1 MDLNFILIV
10 IVVIFCFIIF
20 AIALKKVNESH
31 VDSMNKLMRSIV
43 NRIDDP
49 DIDEDIRDG
58 YDELMEELQ
67 KQEQALYESVEEINS
82 YKKELN
88 MTYKS
93 LLAKSTE
100 LEYSNSVLEKR
111 VANLSNLN
119 AVGRSVLSELDL
131 EKIISIIMD
140 AFFVLTGVKKIAI
153 YLWEDNKL
161 VNKAFKGNLKEVRDY
176 NFHDEELDYP
186 SIYEDISREIIEK
199 NERVVYSK
207 LNVKGKELGV
217 IYIISGEDEEGI
229 RSEKE
234 TVNALAMHVAIAM
247 NNSKM
252 YSELAVKE
260 RLGKEISIASNIQKN
275 LLPKD
280 VKIPFKLDK
289 AEYFEPA
296 KEIGGDYY
304 DYNVYDENCLFI
316 TIGDVSGKGV
326 PASLLMT
333 TIRATLK
340 TLCHKDDNV
349 ADILINLNNF
359 VCPDMSEEMFVTI
372 FHSLYDSENKR
383 LYYSNAGHNPL
394 IVYKKNRDEIIEET
408 VKGTAIGFFEGYRY
422 KLGKIELEE
431 GDILVYYTDGI
442 TEAENRTKE
451 LYGVDRLKDV
461 VYENSGESAMEIKE
475 KILTSVE
482 HFREG
487 HEQVDDITLLVIKI

>member
-1 MDLNFILIV
+1 MGFNIFLIMIIFLSFIMFTFILKNYN
-10 IVVIFCFIIF
+10 
-20 AIALKKVNESH
+20 KKHYDE
-31 VDSMNKLMRSIV
+31 MIKLMRYIV
-43 NRIDDP
+43 DKVEDP
-49 DIDEDIRDG
+49 DIAYEIRDG
-58 YDELMEELQ
+58 YDELVTELK
-67 KQEQALYESVEEINS
+67 KQEQELYDSVEEINS

-88 MTYKS
+88 VTYKS

-119 AVGRSVLSELDL
+119 AVGKSVLSELDL

-140 AFFVLTGVKKIAI
+140 AYFVLTGVQKIAI
-153 YLWEDNKL
+153 YLWEDGKL

-176 NFHDEELDYP
+176 KYEKELIQDYDL
-186 SIYEDISREIIEK
+186 IYKNISREIIE
-199 NERVVYSK
+199 EDEVVIYSN

-217 IYIISGEDEEGI
+217 IYLIHNEDRGE
-229 RSEKE
+229 SERE
-234 TVNALAMHVAIAM
+234 TVKALAMHVAIAM

-275 LLPKD
+275 LLPKEI
-280 VKIPFKLDK
+280 KIPFVLDRS
-289 AEYFEPA
+289 EYFEPA

-304 DYNVYDENCLFI
+304 DYNVIDSNRLFI

-340 TLCHKDDNV
+340 TLCHTDDNV
-349 ADILINLNNF
+349 QNILTNLNNF
-359 VCPDMSEEMFVTI
+359 VCSDMSEEMFVTI
-372 FHSLYDSENKR
+372 FHSLYDNKTQT

-394 IVYKKNRDEIIEET
+394 LVYKVKEDRVVEEI
-408 VKGTAIGFFEGYRY
+408 VKGTAIGFLEDYKY
-422 KLGKIELEE
+422 KLGRLELQK

-442 TEAENRTKE
+442 TEAENSEKD
-451 LYGVDRLKDV
+451 LYGKERLKAV
-461 VYENSGESAMEIKE
+461 LEESSSLDAESIK
-475 KILTSVE
+475 KSILRSVDS
-482 HFREG
+482 FREG
-487 HEQVDDITLLVIKI
+487 YEQVDDITLLVIKI

>member
-1 MDLNFILIV
+1 MDLNFLLILV
-10 IVVIFCFIIF
+10 IVLFCFGVF
-20 AIALKKVNESH
+20 TIALKKLNTIHFEK
-31 VDSMNKLMRSIV
+31 MNKLMKFIE
-43 NRIDDP
+43 NRIEDP
-49 DIDEDIRDG
+49 DIDDDLRDS
-58 YDELMEELQ
+58 YDDLIGELRS
-67 KQEQALYESVEEINS
+67 QEQALFESVEEINS

-131 EKIISIIMD
+131 ERIISIIMD
-140 AFFVLTGVKKIAI
+140 AYFVLTGVKKIAI
-153 YLWEDNKL
+153 YLWEGNKL

-176 NFHDEELDYP
+176 KFEEEELQYEE
-186 SIYEDISREIIEK
+186 IYEHISKEIIEMG
-199 NERVVYSK
+199 ERAVYSK

-217 IYIISGEDEEGI
+217 IYIIQGEEQENIKSD
-229 RSEKE
+229 KE
-234 TVNALAMHVAIAM
+234 TINALAMHVAIAM

-275 LLPKD
+275 LLPKN

-304 DYNVYDENCLFI
+304 DYNVYDEKNLFI

-340 TLCHKDDNV
+340 TLCHKDSNV

-372 FHSLYDSENKR
+372 FHSLYNSETQT

-394 IVYKKNRDEIIEET
+394 LVYKKGRGDVVEET

-422 KLGKIELEE
+422 KLGKLELQE
-431 GDILVYYTDGI
+431 GDVLVYYTDGI
-442 TEAENRTKE
+442 TEAENNNKE
-451 LYGVDRLKDV
+451 LYGIERLKKVVEENGEKNAEDIKRAILDSVDR
-461 VYENSGESAMEIKE
+461 Y
-475 KILTSVE
+475 
-482 HFREG
+482 REG
-487 HEQVDDITLLVIKI
+487 YEQVDDITLLVVKI